1 MSTHSDMRQFLLSL
15 GILVAIVS
23 LIQLSPQTVAAQ
35 SGGSLNQNGSESE
48 KVVRVIRFSGNQ
60 DVRNSTLRTL
70 VRTDNNREFLGI
82 PRFTPWYYLWRLIR
96 VGESPAYLDRE
107 MVANDIERI
116 QVYYDNLGFFEAAV
130 DTSIIEYRENRV
142 EVSFI
147 IDEGPRSEIYSV
159 SYTGL
164 PEFEDPDMRPR
175 FFADSEFTGNLLNDS
190 TFVVNQPYEVQKLR
204 REQTRV
210 INFLKNSGYASV
222 QRDSVRA
229 LAKPSDE
236 GANRFDIL
244 YSINPGGFYTFG
256 NVHITLSG
264 PDNPEQYDQQETF
277 RGDPYTEAGH
287 TIFIRK
293 HSSAQTR
300 FSLLTEQ
307 IRYKPGATFDQSAYL
322 RSVNSFQ
329 NLGMIITN
337 RFALNEEGSVPDF
350 SRSDIPSYFDLQTIP
365 RHSIRAEFFG
375 MRRYGFG
382 TGVGINY
389 NNNNLRGRADN
400 LTIGLNTSL
409 EYVTSGTLSEIA
421 PIDEQTGDRSI
432 TGSTFFQSYEIRT
445 EYTLPRLNFPFQ
457 VFRDRSWVQNARTMY
472 ALSYSQSNQLFFDIN
487 SDIRFN
493 TRYEITHS
501 TRLTSL
507 FDLIEMDIIDTDP
520 SDQFLENLEIQ
531 FEDQPIV
538 LARILEDFRP
548 QFSSI
553 LRYALR
559 NRNTNLIKRNFGY
572 SSEFSAAIGGNVPY
586 LLDRFIF
593 SPGEIKQTLPSP
605 FGISSNALAYSRF
618 VKFSADYRRYFSLA
632 DNTVF
637 ALRGFA
643 GLAHPIF
650 ESESIPLSRRFFA
663 GGSNDIRG
671 WNPFRLGPGGISPQE
686 VSVPGG
692 DIKIAAYKELR
703 QIFMRDVFNAQWH
716 LAWHTDAGN
725 VWYGPKTSLVDA
737 DGNELLDEGRFFIDN
752 FYNQIA
758 VGSGFGL
765 RLDWEFIVARFDFT
779 FRVHDLQ
786 QGWFENRTAYFSF
799 GIGHSF

>member
-1 MSTHSDMRQFLLSL
+1 MDQDNT
-15 GILVAIVS
+15 
-23 LIQLSPQTVAAQ
+23 
-35 SGGSLNQNGSESE
+35 ESE
-48 KVVRVIRFSGNQ
+48 KVVRVIRFSGNR
-60 DVRNSTLRTL
+60 DVRNGTLRTL

-82 PRFTPWYYLWRLIR
+82 PRFTPWYYLWRVFR

-107 MVANDIERI
+107 MVGNDIERI
-116 QVYYDNLGFFEAAV
+116 EVYYENLGYFEASV

-147 IDEGPRSEIYSV
+147 IDEGPRSEINTV

-164 PEFEDPDMRPR
+164 PEFDNPDRIPG
-175 FFADSEFTGNLLNDS
+175 FLGDSEFAGDFLNDS
-190 TFVVNQPYEVQKLR
+190 TFAVNEPYEVQKLR
-204 REQTRV
+204 REQTRIV
-210 INFLKNSGYASV
+210 NFLKNHGYAAV

-229 LAKPSDE
+229 LAKPVDDDPN
-236 GANRFDIL
+236 AYDIL
-244 YSINPGGFYTFG
+244 FSIRPGSFYTFG
-256 NVHITLSG
+256 DVHITLSG
-264 PDNPEQYDQQETF
+264 PEGEGNFDQSEEF
-277 RGDPYTEAGH
+277 SGEPYTTSGH
-287 TIFIRK
+287 TIYISK
-293 HSSAQTR
+293 ESSAQTR
-300 FSLLTEQ
+300 FSLLNEQ
-307 IRYKPGATFDQSAYL
+307 IRYTPGEMFDQSAYL

-329 NLGMIITN
+329 NLGMLLTN
-337 RFALNEEGSVPDF
+337 RFALSEEGSAPDY
-350 SRSDIPSYFDLQTIP
+350 SRSDIPTYFDLQTIP
-365 RHSIRAEFFG
+365 KHSIRAEFFG

-382 TGVGINY
+382 TGVGLNY

-400 LTIGLNTSL
+400 LTLGINTSL
-409 EYVTSGTLSEIA
+409 EYVTSNTLSEIS
-421 PIDEQTGDRSI
+421 PIDEETGERSQ
-432 TGSTFFQSYEIRT
+432 TGSTIFQSYEVRA
-445 EYTLPRLNFPFQ
+445 EYTVPRLNFPFQ
-457 VFRDRSWVQNARTMY
+457 VFRDRSWVRSARTRY

-501 TRLTSL
+501 DRFTSL

-520 SDQFLENLEIQ
+520 SSQFLQNLENQ
-531 FEDQPIV
+531 FGEQSIV
-538 LARILEDFRP
+538 LARINEDFRP

-553 LRYALR
+553 IRYTLR

-586 LLDRFIF
+586 LLDRFVF

-605 FGISSNALAYSRF
+605 FGISSNALSYSRF
-618 VKFSADYRRYFSLA
+618 LKFSADYRRYFDLT

-643 GLAHPIF
+643 GFAQPIF
-650 ESESIPLSRRFFA
+650 DSESIPLNRRFFA

-671 WNPFRLGPGGISPQE
+671 WNPFRLGPGSISPDE
-686 VSVPGG
+686 VRVPGG
-692 DIKIAAYKELR
+692 EVKLAAYKELR
-703 QIFMRDVFNAQWH
+703 QIFMRDVLNAQWH
-716 LAWHTDAGN
+716 VAWHTDAGN
-725 VWYGPKTSLVDA
+725 VWYGPRSSLLDD
-737 DGNELLDEGRFFIDN
+737 DGNELLNDGRFYIDR

-779 FRVHDLQ
+779 FRVHDLDR
-786 QGWFENRTAYFSF
+786 GWFENRRGYFSF